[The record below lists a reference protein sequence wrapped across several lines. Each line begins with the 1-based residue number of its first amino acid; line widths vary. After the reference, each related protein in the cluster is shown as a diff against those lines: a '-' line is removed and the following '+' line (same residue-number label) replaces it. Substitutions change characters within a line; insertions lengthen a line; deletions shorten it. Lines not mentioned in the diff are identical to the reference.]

1 MLFNAGFRV
10 PPSHEATVGRQAR
23 NDKKAVGMTCYHGA
37 SISVAGTF
45 GMLSGIDGAGV
56 SITFIDFHFPWRNLF
71 SRIAHITIANVV
83 VNIHST

>member
-1 MLFNAGFRV
+1 
-10 PPSHEATVGRQAR
+10 
-23 NDKKAVGMTCYHGA
+23 MTWGYGV

-45 GMLSGIDGAGV
+45 GALSGMEGAGA

-71 SRIAHITIANVV
+71 SRIMHITAANVV

>member
-1 MLFNAGFRV
+1 MLFSGSLHSLAL
-10 PPSHEATVGRQAR
+10 GRDDIA
-23 NDKKAVGMTCYHGA
+23 ALGMTIGRLGMTWDYGV

-45 GMLSGIDGAGV
+45 GVLRGMDGAGA

-71 SRIAHITIANVV
+71 SRMVHITIANVV

>member
-1 MLFNAGFRV
+1 MLSCGSLRSLALGRDDI
-10 PPSHEATVGRQAR
+10 ATVR
-23 NDKKAVGMTCYHGA
+23 MTWDYGA

-45 GMLSGIDGAGV
+45 GMLRETGGAGV

-71 SRIAHITIANVV
+71 SRIAHSTITNVV